1 MLANIVCRFVKILRS
16 CQNSGVRYE
25 IIRPIYKPGGLDVE
39 TNRDRDRENLD
50 CRDVIFQ
57 TVEKISTV
65 EMSFSKC
72 RDRDSRSRSRQKS
85 RFYSISHVETSFFEL
100 SRLVSTVET
109 FFLKLSRLT
118 FKSVEIET
126 LDRDHVETNRD
137 HQGYQ
142 FSFNWFRSS
151 MGTYLGFVLIICYTL
166 LIIISNELPR

>member
-1 MLANIVCRFVKILRS
+1 MPSELMKYQRFVIKLAES
-16 CQNSGVRYE
+16 CTFDR
-25 IIRPIYKPGGLDVE
+25 IFFKPGGLDVE
-39 TNRDRDRENLD
+39 TNQDRDRENLD

-100 SRLVSTVET
+100 SRLVSTVEIG
-109 FFLKLSRLT
+109 FSNCPENLDCRDQLSA
-118 FKSVEIET
+118 SVEIES

-137 HQGYQ
+137 PQA
-142 FSFNWFRSS
+142 
-151 MGTYLGFVLIICYTL
+151 
-166 LIIISNELPR
+166 

>member
-1 MLANIVCRFVKILRS
+1 MHDWLLPTYNIQTVNAYKNLNHFH
-16 CQNSGVRYE
+16 
-25 IIRPIYKPGGLDVE
+25 KPGGLDVE

-109 FFLKLSRLT
+109 FFLKLSRISRQSRLT

-126 LDRDHVETNRD
+126 LNRDHVETNRD
-137 HQGYQ
+137 HQGY
-142 FSFNWFRSS
+142 
-151 MGTYLGFVLIICYTL
+151 GLL
-166 LIIISNELPR
+166 LIPS